1 MPRLVQVRDC
11 DGACCRESPRFP
23 NHDRSDCLYHGT
35 GGCMLR
41 RDPSLI
47 PDGDCPAYPRYTA
60 ADAVVVHC
68 RGWPQNSTPKPGE
81 TGGCCFQWVE

>member
-35 GGCMLR
+35 SGCMLR

-47 PDGDCPAYPRYTA
+47 PDGACPAYPRYTA